1 MTDVAQ
7 LAARIERLESL
18 EEIRALP
25 HRYAMAVDARDIDA
39 YLECFIEDVDCGR
52 RGKGREAFRPFVEA
66 AVRNFYRSI
75 HHVAGH
81 VIDTLDGDHA
91 TGRVY
96 GWCEHEIGEQ
106 WIVQANVYFATYE
119 RRDGR
124 WYFVK
129 RDEDFFYSADLME
142 RPQDA
147 GFERWPGLVPRHGF
161 SMMLDRYES
170 WKAFWEDTPSEVIET
185 LTSLPARKAARSD

>member
-1 MTDVAQ
+1 
-7 LAARIERLESL
+7 
-18 EEIRALP
+18 
-25 HRYAMAVDARDIDA
+25 MAVDARDIDA

-106 WIVQANVYFATYE
+106 WIVQANVYFDTYE